1 MKQIKNIIFDFGGVL
16 IDWNPVYLYSKVFET
31 EDEIN
36 HFLENICTYPWNV
49 LQDAG
54 RSIKEATLE
63 KQLEHPQY
71 KEEIGMYY
79 GRWEEMLGGIFEEN
93 TALVAPLKERYNVYG
108 LTNWSAE
115 TLPIAIERYEFFKYL
130 DGIVVSGDEKLVK
143 PDLQIYKVLL
153 DRYDINAH
161 ESLFIDDNLA
171 NIEAACELGFH
182 TIHYTPEVNLKAELE
197 SAGVL

>member
-36 HFLENICTYPWNV
+36 FFLDNICTYPWNV

-54 RSIKEATLE
+54 RSLEEATLE
-63 KQLEHPQY
+63 KQLEHPKY

-79 GRWEEMLGGIFEEN
+79 GRWDEMLGGEFEEN

-115 TLPIAIERYEFFKYL
+115 TLPIAIERYEFFRHL